1 MPAPSRLLPVATADG
16 WTIHLEEHPAL
27 SEASGPFEHPP
38 GRPIAALL
46 LVPGMMLDRRAMDRP
61 AGRGLASFFRARGYA
76 VYTLDLRGHGE
87 SLPAASAA
95 VDWSFDDLVTH
106 DLPAALAAVAA
117 RRPGLPVAVLGHSL
131 GAIAAAAALGCR
143 PELPGDLLVLLAP
156 TVWIRDLEPSLPVW
170 LYKRL
175 LLGIWRALTRRLGYW
190 PGGRLGI
197 GTDDE
202 PLAFVE
208 QFHAWGAGG
217 RWASRDGAVDYL
229 AAVGRIDRPTLVV
242 HASADPI
249 SRGATAR
256 RLAARIGGAFG
267 DEREEKRGDERAE
280 VWRVG
285 ARDLGRRRPPR
296 PPMHM
301 ALAVDPAAAPVWAR
315 IDAWMRGVL
324 AARPPVG

>member
-1 MPAPSRLLPVATADG
+1 MPAPPRLLPRLLPVTIADG
-16 WTIHLEEHPAL
+16 WTIHLEEHPAP
-27 SEASGPFEHPP
+27 SGAAEPF
-38 GRPIAALL
+38 AALL

-61 AGRGLASFFRARGYA
+61 AGRGLASFFGARGYA
-76 VYTLDLRGHGE
+76 VYALDLRGHGA
-87 SLPAASAA
+87 SRPAAAA
-95 VDWSFDDLVTH
+95 EVDWSFDDLAAH
-106 DLPAALAAVAA
+106 DLPAALLAVAA

-143 PELPGDLLVLLAP
+143 PELPADLLVLLAP
-156 TVWIRDLEPSLPVW
+156 TVWIRSLEPSLPVW
-170 LYKRL
+170 IYKRA
-175 LLGIWRALTRRLGYW
+175 LLGIWGALTRRLGYW

-208 QFHAWGAGG
+208 QFRAWGARG

-229 AAVGRIDRPTLVV
+229 AALGRIGRPALVV

-256 RLAARIGGAFG
+256 RLAGAFG
-267 DEREEKRGDERAE
+267 QASGEGRAE
-280 VWRVG
+280 VWRIG
-285 ARDLGRRRPPR
+285 ARDLGRRR

-315 IDAWMRGVL
+315 IDAWMRGRL
-324 AARPPVG
+324 AARHPRG